1 MGVMSFLLPPG
12 LSADALRELERA
24 CIAGGPDNMPW
35 PTEARVQ
42 SGRLVVSRG
51 VEESGTLAVPWDV
64 DGAGRLMSSTATLME
79 RTAPYSLPV
88 EIARGKINQLRC
100 QAADWRAGGL
110 VLPPELAREVLEVTF
125 AFGRAATLPLSE
137 NGAAP
142 ADDTLDRAY
151 RAAGRLVG
159 VYLDQ
164 VFQIRHARQPRL
176 DTALGVRLGVAV
188 PQGASAEA
196 LTASCNSVCL
206 PLAWSD
212 CEPAPGSFRWEAC
225 DAQLAWA
232 ESLNLEVTAGPLVD
246 FTAARLPDWLWS
258 YERDLSALGRFMCRF
273 VETAVRRYRGRL
285 RRWQL
290 TAASNSAALLSLG
303 EDELLLLTV
312 RMAEA
317 ARQVDPTLEVI
328 VGLAQPWGE
337 YMAVE
342 ERNHSPFIFADTL
355 IRSGLTLAAL
365 DLELVMGVTPRGSYC
380 RDLLDTSRLLDMY
393 ALLGLPLRVTLGYP
407 SASSGDPLADPD
419 YRTDAGRWRGGI
431 SAEAQADWARSFA
444 TLAVCKP
451 YTQAV
456 HWTHFSDAEPHTF
469 PHAGLLDASGNV
481 KPALATLRELRQ
493 AHLR

>member
-1 MGVMSFLLPPG
+1 MGVMSFLLPSG

-24 CIAGGPDNMPW
+24 WVAGGPDNMPW
-35 PTEARVQ
+35 PTEARVE
-42 SGRLVVSRG
+42 SGRLVVSRD
-51 VEESGTLAVPWDV
+51 VDESGTLAVPWDAN
-64 DGAGRLMSSTATLME
+64 GSGRLMSTTATLME
-79 RTAPYSLPV
+79 RPEPYSLPV

-110 VLPPELAREVLEVTF
+110 ALPPELAGEVLDVTF
-125 AFGRAATLPLSE
+125 AFGRAATLPPSGD
-137 NGAAP
+137 GAAP
-142 ADDTLDRAY
+142 AGDTIDRAF
-151 RAAGRLVG
+151 RAADRLVG

-176 DTALGVRLGVAV
+176 DTWLGVRLGDGV
-188 PQGASAEA
+188 PEGPADEA
-196 LTASCNSVCL
+196 LAASCNSVCL
-206 PLAWSD
+206 PLAWNTA
-212 CEPAPGSFRWEAC
+212 EPTPGAFRWEAS
-225 DAQLAWA
+225 DAHLAWA
-232 ESLNLEVTAGPLVD
+232 ESHDLEATAGPLVD
-246 FTAARLPDWLWS
+246 FSAARLPEWLWS
-258 YERDLSALGRFMCRF
+258 YERDLSALGRFMCRY
-273 VETAVRRYRGRL
+273 VEAAVRRYRSRV

-317 ARQVDPTLEVI
+317 ARQVDPALEII

-355 IRSGLTLAAL
+355 IRSGLTLSAL
-365 DLELVMGVTPRGSYC
+365 DVELVMGVTPRGSYC

-407 SASSGDPLADPD
+407 SSPSADPLADPD
-419 YRTDAGRWRGGI
+419 FRIDAGRWRGGV
-431 SAEAQADWARSFA
+431 SAEAQADWARAFA

-456 HWTHFSDAEPHTF
+456 HWTHLSDAEPHPF
-469 PHAGLLDASGNV
+469 PNAGLFDAAGHV
-481 KPALATLRELRQ
+481 KPALAALRELRE